1 MSVLTDARCT
11 VLEWDSA
18 FFGLRIGRF
27 EMERPGAEDAG
38 RATAWARA
46 QRLDCLYALIDATH
60 VPSVRALE
68 HEGFA
73 LADVRLTL
81 ERPVAHAP
89 AVPGPCDVGEAA
101 AGDRDAL
108 MAIARR
114 SHAGTRFTDE
124 PRFGPRAAEL
134 YAEWVSR
141 ALVEDDAITLVPRV
155 AGQPCGSLTLH
166 GVSRAEARIGVFAV
180 EERRRGQGIGRALV
194 AAGLLR
200 LAAHGA
206 RGLAVVTHGRNAAA
220 VRFYERCGFQSRS
233 CHLWY
238 HRWFRP

>member
-1 MSVLTDARCT
+1 MSVLAEARCG

-27 EMERPGAEDAG
+27 EMDRPSDADAG
-38 RATAWARA
+38 RAVAWARA

-60 VPSVRALE
+60 VPSIRALE
-68 HEGFA
+68 REGFV

-81 ERPVAHAP
+81 ERPIGDAP
-89 AVPGPCDVGEAA
+89 AVARPCDIGEAT
-101 AGDRDAL
+101 AGDREAL

-114 SHAGTRFTDE
+114 SHTGTRFTDE

-134 YAEWVSR
+134 YAEWVSN
-141 ALVEDDAITLVPRV
+141 ALVEDDAITLVPRF
-155 AGQPCGSLTLH
+155 AGQPCGYLTLH
-166 GVSRAEARIGVFAV
+166 GVSRPEARVGVFAV
-180 EERRRGQGIGRALV
+180 EEGRRGHGIGQALV
-194 AAGLLR
+194 TEGLHR
-200 LAAHGA
+200 LAAGGA
-206 RGLAVVTHGRNAAA
+206 RRLAVVTHGRNAAA

-238 HRWFRP
+238 HGWFLP